1 MKVGQCCGCS
11 REAYSE
17 SVIVHVAGA
26 VHMVGG
32 VAGLAGAWVAGPR
45 LGRFNSQG
53 KPQPIHG
60 HNAVYYTIG
69 AYPSPWLPYSQ

>member
-1 MKVGQCCGCS
+1 MTDDIPLHQVLLRGWGGSDTGC
-11 REAYSE
+11 
-17 SVIVHVAGA
+17 VVATGA

-45 LGRFNSQG
+45 LGRFDSNG

-60 HNAVYYTIG
+60 HNAVYYTMG
-69 AYPSPWLPYSQ
+69 VQPCPLLS